1 MKRLH
6 IALLLLALCTPHL
19 RSQTLWGT
27 EETYPKRE
35 LRAVWLTTLY
45 GLDWPKTHAT
55 DRESMLRQQHELCD
69 MLDRLQA
76 VGINTVLLQT
86 RVRGSVIY
94 PSDIEPWDDALTGTY
109 GGNPGYD
116 PLAFAIEEAHRR
128 GMELHAWVVTIP
140 AFKTE
145 VASKMG
151 GKSLLKTHPEL
162 LRKHDGMYYLDP
174 GEPQTAAYLVSICRE
189 IVSRYDVDGL
199 HFDYIRYP
207 ENAAS
212 FPDSKT
218 YSKYGKGTNKAD
230 WRRQNVTSIVRQT
243 YQAVK
248 QLKPW
253 VKMSCSPVGKFRD
266 TRRASSKGW
275 DAYDAVYQDAKGWLR
290 EGIQDALYPMMYFTD
305 EHFYPFVIDWSEGT
319 YGRFV
324 APGLGIYFLS
334 PKEKNWP
341 LSIVTQQLRY
351 VRRAD
356 MAGQCYFRAW
366 FLLSNQ
372 KGLYDYLRGTY
383 YAYPALPP
391 AYTWLDDEPPTAPTD
406 ARRTDL
412 STDLSTGMTE
422 LTWQPSTDNLS
433 EGGVRYNVYASTE
446 SPVDVSRAENLVC
459 TNLPEPRFVLNPLPG
474 LHLAV
479 TAIDRCGNES
489 APLQI
494 DKGNLLIATSPEAHY
509 LPHDG
514 DTLPLPAIDGA
525 VSYTITDI
533 TARTVAT
540 GTWTD
545 TVDISSLPRGV
556 YRLLSHHHRG
566 APTLVG
572 EFKK

>member
-6 IALLLLALCTPHL
+6 TALLLLSLCSLHL
-19 RSQTLWGT
+19 HSQTLWGT

-35 LRAVWLTTLY
+35 IRAVWLTTLY
-45 GLDWPKTHAT
+45 GLDWPKTPAT
-55 DRESMLRQQHELCD
+55 NHESMIRQQRELCD
-69 MLDRLQA
+69 MLDGLQA

-116 PLAFAIEEAHRR
+116 PLAFAIEETHRR

-145 VASKMG
+145 VAPKMSS
-151 GKSLLKTHPEL
+151 KSLLKTHPEL
-162 LRKHDGMYYLDP
+162 LRKHNGMYYLDP

-212 FPDSKT
+212 FPDAQT
-218 YSKYGKGTNKAD
+218 YKKYGKGANKAD
-230 WRRQNVTSIVRQT
+230 WRRANVTNIVRQT

-248 QLKPW
+248 ELKPW

-275 DAYDAVYQDAKGWLR
+275 NAYDAVYQDAKGWLR

-319 YGRFV
+319 YGRFI

-334 PKEKNWP
+334 PREKNWP
-341 LSIVTQQLRY
+341 FSIVSQQLRY
-351 VRRAD
+351 VRRSGL
-356 MAGQCYFRAW
+356 AGQCYFRAW

-372 KGLYDYLRGTY
+372 KGLYDYLRGTF
-383 YAYPALPP
+383 YAYPALTP
-391 AYTWLDDEPPTAPTD
+391 AYTWLDDEPPTAPSA
-406 ARRTDL
+406 ARKTDL
-412 STDLSTGMTE
+412 GTELAE

-433 EGGVRYNVYASTE
+433 EGGVRYNVYASAE

-459 TNLPEPRFVLNPLPG
+459 TNLLEPRFVYNRQLP
-474 LHLAV
+474 LHLAI

-489 APLQI
+489 APLQV
-494 DKGNLLIATSPEAHY
+494 DEGSTPLTTDLEAHY

-514 DTLPLPAIDGA
+514 STLTLPPTEGA
-525 VSYTITDI
+525 TVYTITSLSG
-533 TARTVAT
+533 RQVAS
-540 GTWTD
+540 GTWTA
-545 TVDISSLPRGV
+545 TIDISSLPRGV
-556 YRLLSHHHRG
+556 YIILAQRRRG
-566 APTLVG
+566 TPSLVG